1 MTKEKDMYEPL
12 KQFLLSESP
21 NYKIYAEVGV
31 IDVVVI
37 DEESNNT
44 HIIEMKKNFN
54 IKLFEQSHRALN
66 YANEVSILIL
76 EPKGSYLPRG
86 INIILNTFGIGVYFY
101 SEKSNKI
108 IQHRKPRYRESSTLR
123 YDIKKNVT
131 ETHMKLKGGVKTGE
145 GKTLYSLMMDDIVN
159 YLKEELMKDMLDD
172 SIEESKKGYRLA
184 KDIIQNVPTV
194 ADNYSKSSM
203 EGSLKSTLQQHW
215 NKSRIEKTIINR
227 KLHFRYIRNGSYY

>member
-123 YDIKKNVT
+123 YDIKKT
-131 ETHMKLKGGVKTGE
+131 
-145 GKTLYSLMMDDIVN
+145 
-159 YLKEELMKDMLDD
+159 
-172 SIEESKKGYRLA
+172 
-184 KDIIQNVPTV
+184 
-194 ADNYSKSSM
+194 
-203 EGSLKSTLQQHW
+203 
-215 NKSRIEKTIINR
+215 
-227 KLHFRYIRNGSYY
+227 